1 MALLVRIK
9 WFLELVKIGEDMK
22 IIKNINNNVCL
33 CIDGTG
39 KQVVAFGKGIGFI
52 KAPSEVPL
60 SKIERTFYNV
70 DVSYLSFLKEL
81 PNNVLEAA
89 IQIIDMVEKDLMISM
104 VPSSIIALADHI
116 YFAMKRKK
124 GDIKLNIAIQ
134 QDLFHLYPKQIQEAK
149 KSLAIIKELT
159 GISLPQEEV
168 GLIALHFINLQVT
181 EHESMQYHNKEIIDG
196 CTCIV
201 EKSYRMKINQN
212 SFNYSRFV
220 THLEY
225 ILHRDLDVSSLDINQ
240 DLFQKLQFEY
250 PEAFQC
256 AKLIKEYF
264 YHEIKITLNEE
275 EILYLML
282 HINRLCNRNQ

>member
-1 MALLVRIK
+1 
-9 WFLELVKIGEDMK
+9 MK
-22 IIKNINNNVCL
+22 IIRNINNNVCL
-33 CIDGTG
+33 CVDGTG

-70 DVSYLSFLKEL
+70 DASYLSFLKEL
-81 PNNVLEAA
+81 PSNVLEAA
-89 IQIIDMVEKDLMISM
+89 IQIIDMVEQDLVISM

-116 YFAMKRKK
+116 YFAMKRTK

-149 KSLAIIKELT
+149 KSLEIIRELT
-159 GISLPQEEV
+159 GISLPQEEI
-168 GLIALHFINLQVT
+168 GLIALHFINSQVD
-181 EHESMQYHNKEIIDG
+181 EHEESQYHSEEIIDG
-196 CTCIV
+196 CTSIV
-201 EKSYRMKINQN
+201 EKTYQMKIDKN

-225 ILHRDLDVSSLDINQ
+225 ILHRDLNASSLNLNP
-240 DLFQKLQFEY
+240 DLFQKIQFEY

-256 AKLIKEYF
+256 AKLIGEYF
-264 YHEIKITLNEE
+264 YNKIKIILNEE
-275 EILYLML
+275 ELLYLML